1 MKVKKTAV
9 SNQKW
14 RELLWGNAD
23 CRTFALTNG
32 EIRCNIY
39 IKDNKCY
46 NRCSKVKRLLMIFLM
61 FKVGKE
67 RK

>member
-1 MKVKKTAV
+1 
-9 SNQKW
+9 
-14 RELLWGNAD
+14 LL
-23 CRTFALTNG
+23 
-32 EIRCNIY
+32 Y

>member
-1 MKVKKTAV
+1 M
-9 SNQKW
+9 
-14 RELLWGNAD
+14 R
-23 CRTFALTNG
+23 NG
-32 EIRCNIY
+32 ANCCGVMQIVVPLHSQTERFVAIY